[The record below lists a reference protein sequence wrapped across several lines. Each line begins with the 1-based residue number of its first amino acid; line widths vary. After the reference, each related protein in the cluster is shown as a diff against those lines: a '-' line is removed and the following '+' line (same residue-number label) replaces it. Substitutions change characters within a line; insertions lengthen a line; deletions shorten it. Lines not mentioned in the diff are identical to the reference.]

1 MAESSKSDRKALIE
15 AVLAEAVL
23 ARLATTNPK
32 TMQPHVVPVWF
43 LWDGEFIW
51 ISSFVSTRKIRE
63 LKHNPRG
70 AVLIESK
77 QEGGKLTAV
86 LLEGTV
92 ELVAEPRPMVGEIAS
107 RIYVRYLGPV
117 GVMDPEP
124 QSWLNDSAEL
134 ADQAGPRAHH
144 LVVGKGSLRA
154 YRADWSERWKT

>member
-1 MAESSKSDRKALIE
+1 MTMVDEVKTDRTALIE
-15 AVLAEAVL
+15 AVLAEPVL

-43 LWDGEFIW
+43 MWENGCVW

-86 LLEGTV
+86 LLEGEV
-92 ELVAEPRPMVGEIAS
+92 ELVSEPRQEVSEIAR
-107 RIYVRYLGPV
+107 RIYIRYLGV
-117 GVMDPEP
+117 DGVQEPDP
-124 QSWLNDSAEL
+124 QSWLNDPENLLIKLTPTKVIS
-134 ADQAGPRAHH
+134 
-144 LVVGKGSLRA
+144 
-154 YRADWSERWKT
+154 W

>member
-1 MAESSKSDRKALIE
+1 MTMVGEVKTDRRALIE
-15 AVLAEAVL
+15 SVLAEPVL

-43 LWDGEFIW
+43 MWEGGCVW

-86 LLEGTV
+86 LLEGDV
-92 ELVAEPRPMVGEIAS
+92 ELVTEPRDTIASIAS
-107 RIYVRYLGPV
+107 RIYVRYLGVDGLQEP
-117 GVMDPEP
+117 DP
-124 QSWLNDSAEL
+124 QSWLQDPENLLIKLTPTKIIS
-134 ADQAGPRAHH
+134 
-144 LVVGKGSLRA
+144 
-154 YRADWSERWKT
+154 W